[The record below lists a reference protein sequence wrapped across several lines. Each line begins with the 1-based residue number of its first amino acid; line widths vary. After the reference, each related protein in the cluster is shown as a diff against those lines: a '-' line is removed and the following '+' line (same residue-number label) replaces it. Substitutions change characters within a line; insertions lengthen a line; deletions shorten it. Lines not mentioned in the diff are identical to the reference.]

1 MKDGQIINDMTVM
14 VGGRAG
20 DGSLASGEI
29 LARVFAKMGLEICTI
44 KDFPSNIR
52 GLPTNYTIRCG
63 EHIFLSRKNQI
74 DVLIALDEVAAERH
88 IHELD
93 KNGIIIY
100 DSSYGDLKDDLEI
113 DSIHKYLVPMEKM
126 AIDNLG
132 GASGRIFKNI
142 IALGV
147 LGEIVGLDN
156 NIVRETIKEIFGKK
170 GKDVVDKDYRAY
182 RMGADYFSSNLIKKD
197 PYKLERKR
205 KKNRLFMS
213 GDEAIGLGA
222 LASGCR
228 FYAGYPITPA
238 TEIMEWCANIFP
250 KYNGVVV
257 QTEDEISAVHMVIG
271 ASYCGVRSMTGTS
284 GPGASLMTEAIGLA
298 AMTETPL
305 IIMHGQ
311 RAAPGTGLPT
321 KSEQSDIE
329 HVLYSTHGDFPRII
343 LSPGTIEEAFYFI
356 SKAFNLA
363 EVYQCPVIFL
373 SEQVLCQNKKT
384 VKELDLDRISIDR
397 GKLLKKEDLLDSKDY
412 KRYQFTEDGVS
423 PRAIP
428 SIENGIFEANS
439 NEHDEYGGTSEDPKN
454 RIMMMNKR
462 LRKLDI
468 AKKDIIDP
476 KFFGAKRANIGLI
489 GIGSTYGPIMEA
501 VEQLEKQRYRIKYM
515 QIRMLQPF
523 PKDSVKKFVDKCK
536 RVYVVEN
543 NATGQ
548 LSRQILFRLGVS
560 KYKKKFRSIVK
571 YNGKSFRPIEIIN
584 EVRKK

>member
-1 MKDGQIINDMTVM
+1 MKDSQIINDMAVM

-29 LARVFAKMGLEICTI
+29 LARVFAKMGLEVCTI

-63 EHIFLSRKNQI
+63 ENIFLSRKNQI

-93 KNGIIIY
+93 KKGIIIY
-100 DSSYGDLKDDLEI
+100 DSSNGDLKGDLEI
-113 DSIHKYLVPMEKM
+113 GQVHKYLVPMEKM

-132 GASGRIFKNI
+132 GSSGRIFKNI

-147 LGEIVGLDN
+147 LGKIVGLDN

-197 PYKLERKR
+197 PYELEKKR

-222 LASGCR
+222 LVSGCR

-250 KYNGVVV
+250 KYNGVVI

-284 GPGASLMTEAIGLA
+284 GPGAALMTEAIGLA

-343 LSPGTIEEAFYFI
+343 ISPGTIEEAFYFI

-363 EVYQCPVIFL
+363 EIYQCPVIFL

-384 VKELDLDRISIDR
+384 VKELDLERIVIDR

-412 KRYQFTEDGVS
+412 KRYQFTEDGIS

-439 NEHDEYGGTSEDPKN
+439 NEHDEYGGTSEDPMN
-454 RIMMMNKR
+454 RINMMNKR

-468 AKKDIIDP
+468 AKKDVIDP
-476 KFFGAKRANIGLI
+476 KIFGAKRAKIGII
-489 GIGSTYGPIMEA
+489 GIGSTYGPIREA
-501 VEQLEKQRYRIKYM
+501 VEQLEKQRYRVKYL
-515 QIRMLQPF
+515 QIRMLLPF
-523 PKDSVKKFVDKCK
+523 PKDAVKEFVDKCK
-536 RVYVVEN
+536 KVYVVEN

-560 KYKKKFRSIVK
+560 KYQKKFRRIVK
-571 YNGKSFRPIEIIN
+571 YNGKSFRPIEIIK

>member
-1 MKDGQIINDMTVM
+1 MKDSQIINDLAVM
-14 VGGRAG
+14 IGGRAG

-29 LARVFAKMGLEICTI
+29 LARVFAKMGLEVCTI

-88 IHELD
+88 AHELAD
-93 KNGIIIY
+93 NGVMIY
-100 DSSYGDLKDDLEI
+100 DSSYGELKDDL
-113 DSIHKYLVPMEKM
+113 DKVSVNKYSVPMEKI
-126 AIDNLG
+126 AIDKLG
-132 GASGRIFKNI
+132 GSSGRIFKNI
-142 IALGV
+142 LALGV
-147 LGEIVGLDN
+147 LGELIGLDN

-170 GKDVVDKDYRAY
+170 GKDIVDKDYQAY
-182 RMGADYFSSNLIKKD
+182 KIGAEHFSTNFTKKD
-197 PYKLERKR
+197 PYRLEKRK

-250 KYNGVVV
+250 KFNGVVI

-271 ASYCGVRSMTGTS
+271 ASYCGVRAMTGTS
-284 GPGASLMTEAIGLA
+284 GPGASLMTEAVGLA

-305 IIMHGQ
+305 VIMHGQ

-343 LSPGTIEEAFYFI
+343 ISPGTIEEAFYFI

-363 EVYQCPVIFL
+363 ETYQCPVIFL

-384 VKELDLDRISIDR
+384 VKELDLDKINIDR
-397 GKLLKKEDLLDSKDY
+397 GKLLKHSDLPGLKDY
-412 KRYQFTEDGVS
+412 KRYQFSDDGIS
-423 PRAIP
+423 PRSIP

-439 NEHDEYGGTSEDPKN
+439 NEHDEYGGTSEDPEN
-454 RIMMMNKR
+454 RIKMMNKR
-462 LRKLDI
+462 LMKLDV

-476 KFFGAKRANIGLI
+476 KIFGEKKGKIGII

-501 VEQLEKQRYRIKYM
+501 IEYLEKQHFRIKYM

-523 PKDSVKKFVDKCK
+523 PTESLKKFVDKCK

-548 LSRQILFRLGVS
+548 LSRQILFRLGIS
-560 KYKKKFRSIVK
+560 KYQKKFRRIIK
-571 YNGKSFRPIEIIN
+571 YNGKSFRPDEIIK